1 MAHPAIN
8 CIPLYM
14 LYKLILLVVSSSQVA
29 LLAAPL
35 GLREFLLMSCLSLPS
50 GSTATVLCY
59 PLDVIRTRMLS
70 GKGEHYTSA
79 TSTIR
84 TMLREERLAS
94 FYVGCLPAV
103 VSTAASG
110 AIFYG
115 VYDILK
121 TQYVNTEQRRRLERK
136 GLSDEVVMGAGRTM
150 LYGALAGAAAES
162 ILYPLEVLRRRFVL
176 QLPYHHAVLSFP
188 GGCWVVTTNRIV
200 DFQSFEEAGLFE
212 SC

>member
-1 MAHPAIN
+1 
-8 CIPLYM
+8 
-14 LYKLILLVVSSSQVA
+14 
-29 LLAAPL
+29 
-35 GLREFLLMSCLSLPS
+35 
-50 GSTATVLCY
+50 
-59 PLDVIRTRMLS
+59 MLS
-70 GKGEHYTSA
+70 GKGDMYTSA

-84 TMLREERLAS
+84 TMLKEERLAS

-121 TQYVNTEQRRRLERK
+121 THYVGAEQRRRQERK

-162 ILYPLEVLRRRFVL
+162 ILYPLEVLRRRF
-176 QLPYHHAVLSFP
+176 A
-188 GGCWVVTTNRIV
+188 
-200 DFQSFEEAGLFE
+200 FQPSSHLA
-212 SC
+212 